1 MILAVIAFISR
12 WISHATLAFAALGL
26 IVMTGIIGWSVFA
39 RYVLGD
45 APAWAEQAALLLM
58 VWFVLLA
65 AAVGVREQFHLG
77 MTAATDAMPEAA
89 RKISRMVAL
98 LAVAGFGAAM
108 GIWGGELVVRTWAFD
123 IPTLGVPRG
132 AAYLPLPIAGW
143 LSVLFALEHLITEA
157 RGRKVEPLW
166 S

>member
-1 MILAVIAFISR
+1 MLASLAFVSR
-12 WISHATLAFAALGL
+12 WISRGTLAFAAFGL

-77 MTAATDAMPEAA
+77 MTAATDAMPASV
-89 RKISRMVAL
+89 RRVSRIVAL
-98 LAVAGFGAAM
+98 LCIAGFGAAM
-108 GIWGGELVVRTWAFD
+108 GVWGGELVARTWAFD

-143 LSVLFALEHLITEA
+143 LSVLFAVEHLITEA

>member
-1 MILAVIAFISR
+1 MMLAGLAFVSR
-12 WISHATLAFAALGL
+12 WISRGTLAFAALGL

-39 RYVLGD
+39 RYVLSD
-45 APAWAEQAALLLM
+45 APAWGEQAALLLM

-77 MTAATDAMPEAA
+77 MTAATDAMPKAL
-89 RKISRMVAL
+89 RRVSRIVAL
-98 LAVAGFGAAM
+98 LCIAGFGAAM
-108 GIWGGELVVRTWAFD
+108 GVWGGELVARTWAFD

-143 LSVLFALEHLITEA
+143 LSVLFAAEHLITEA

>member
-1 MILAVIAFISR
+1 MLAGLAFVSR
-12 WISHATLAFAALGL
+12 WISRGTLAFAAFGL

-77 MTAATDAMPEAA
+77 MTAATDAMPQGL
-89 RKISRMVAL
+89 RRLSRIVAL
-98 LAVAGFGAAM
+98 LCVAGFGAAM
-108 GIWGGELVVRTWAFD
+108 GVWGGELVVRTWAFD

-143 LSVLFALEHLITEA
+143 LSVLFAVEHLITEA

>member
-1 MILAVIAFISR
+1 MLDSLAFISR
-12 WISHATLAFAALGL
+12 WISRATLAFAAIGL
-26 IVMTGIIGWSVFA
+26 IAMTAIIGWAVFA
-39 RYVLGD
+39 RYGLGD

-77 MTAATDAMPEAA
+77 MSAAIDAMPALP
-89 RKISRMVAL
+89 RRLCRVVSL
-98 LAVAGFGAAM
+98 LAMAAFGLAM
-108 GIWGGELVVRTWAFD
+108 GVWGGELVARTWAFD
-123 IPTLGVPRG
+123 IPTLGLPRG

-143 LSVLFALEHLITEA
+143 MTVLFSVEHLICEA

-166 S
+166 N

>member
-1 MILAVIAFISR
+1 MLAGLAFLSR
-12 WISHATLAFAALGL
+12 WISRATLAFAALGL
-26 IVMTGIIGWSVFA
+26 VVMTTIIGWAVFA

-77 MTAATDAMPEAA
+77 MTAATDAMPEGL
-89 RKISRMVAL
+89 RRLSRLLSL

-108 GIWGGELVVRTWAFD
+108 GIWGGELVARTWAFD

-143 LSVLFALEHLITEA
+143 LIVLFALEHLLTEA
-157 RGRKVEPLW
+157 KGRKVEPLW

>member
-1 MILAVIAFISR
+1 MMLAGLAFVSR
-12 WISHATLAFAALGL
+12 WISRGTLAFAAFGL

-77 MTAATDAMPEAA
+77 MTAATDAMPVAL
-89 RKISRMVAL
+89 RGISRIAAL
-98 LAVAGFGAAM
+98 LCIAGFGAAM
-108 GIWGGELVVRTWAFD
+108 GIWGGELVARTWAFD

-143 LSVLFALEHLITEA
+143 LSVLFAVEHLITEA

>member
-1 MILAVIAFISR
+1 MLDALSLVSR
-12 WISHATLAFAALGL
+12 WISRATLAFAALGL
-26 IVMTGIIGWSVFA
+26 VIMTAIIGWSVFA

-77 MTAATDAMPEAA
+77 MTAATDAMPLPL
-89 RKISRMVAL
+89 RRLSRVIAL
-98 LAVAGFGAAM
+98 LAVATFGGAM
-108 GIWGGELVVRTWAFD
+108 GVWGAELVHRTWAFD

-143 LSVLFALEHLITEA
+143 LSVLFALEHLVAEG

>member
-1 MILAVIAFISR
+1 MLAGLAFVSR
-12 WISHATLAFAALGL
+12 WISRGTLAFAAFGL

-77 MTAATDAMPEAA
+77 MTAATDAMPEGL
-89 RKISRMVAL
+89 RRLSRIVAL
-98 LAVAGFGAAM
+98 LCIAGFGMAM
-108 GIWGGELVVRTWAFD
+108 GVWGGELVARTWAFD

-143 LSVLFALEHLITEA
+143 LSVLFAAEHLITEA

>member
-1 MILAVIAFISR
+1 MLGILAFISR
-12 WISHATLAFAALGL
+12 WISRATLAFAALGL

-45 APAWAEQAALLLM
+45 APTWAEQAALLLM

-77 MTAATDAMPEAA
+77 MTAATDAMPETLRRLCRA
-89 RKISRMVAL
+89 SSL
-98 LAVAGFGAAM
+98 LVVAGFGLSM
-108 GIWGGELVVRTWAFD
+108 GIWGGELVARTWAFD
-123 IPTLGVPRG
+123 IPTLGIPRG

-143 LSVLFALEHLITEA
+143 LTVLFALEHLVTEA
-157 RGRKVEPLW
+157 RGQKVEPLW
-166 S
+166 N